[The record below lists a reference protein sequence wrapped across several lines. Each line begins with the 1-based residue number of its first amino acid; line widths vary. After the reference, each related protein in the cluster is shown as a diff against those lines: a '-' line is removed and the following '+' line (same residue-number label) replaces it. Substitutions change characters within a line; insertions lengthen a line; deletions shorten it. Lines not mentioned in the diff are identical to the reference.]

1 MIIVRSVSFLM
12 LFFPFFLPLVLAL
25 SLFVVVVVVVVVV
38 VAIPNMHD
46 SQSTTLV
53 RDLLTHDV

>member
-38 VAIPNMHD
+38 AIPNMHD

-53 RDLLTHDV
+53 RDFLTNDM